1 MLKSGTVL
9 GKSGALE
16 KQTRGLQS
24 GTVLGLASEEIRR
37 EQEIK
42 AEKTRAYAEKVKNI
56 QVPSKNPA
64 QSAEEYA
71 KKATAGDGYES
82 LSLDELKL
90 KTEKAK
96 KDYENGF
103 KGENIIQTG
112 LNLLGG
118 YNAYKNE
125 YEKLR
130 EAYNNRLKAFN
141 EYNRNIAIQKGEK
154 TYDEKEYDIKS
165 KGALGKTVDVLEH
178 IDNTVSAGGN
188 MFRQG
193 ANATMNATLGNLAK
207 AFGFKDNIFQQG
219 YDYATYANDKANEKM
234 ELSAK
239 QLGDK
244 NNVSGTLG
252 ANIVNM
258 ALDMAP
264 IYLLGGTLG
273 GASTL
278 EAVAKANLGLG
289 AKSASLLTATQRG
302 ITELAKN
309 PMFFTSFAGEV
320 GNDYYEAMANGATES
335 QAMLAALTASTVN
348 AALEVGGV
356 QELPSKLLEN
366 KSLGKKTLDWVL
378 SSLSEGKEEVLQD
391 FISQLSAKAIYD
403 KDKEV
408 FSLSDQGAIIN
419 PERMAKEFGL
429 GAAAGGLMGGGML
442 TFNSIV
448 NSKTKAEYKQIGATA
463 RKLGDVDGLINYAQ
477 RSIDNDIR
485 TLAYNT
491 DSESISDLELGQL
504 YAYACRDIDGTIN
517 SPKELNIAID
527 NFNEIASSTD
537 SKLINGIASS
547 RIIERMTSAGIDSE
561 SAKYMAESANS
572 QLQNGAESDIIS
584 SRGESYVRTDE
595 FRRLQAE
602 SKGMS
607 DEDIQL
613 YHSGKREVDEEL
625 RKNISGILRSQIDAA
640 RNGVRNDYGIL
651 NLSAKG
657 NQFNLYQNVDGE
669 LFHDVFEI
677 ARSYLRN
684 GELVDLHGVN
694 TTDEGIGYNDCFNYL
709 SEDGLSG
716 FSITPDGDLISV
728 FNASGKPGFLN
739 AIAPQVKEKVKTL
752 DCYNSSNQP
761 LMGIYSKVFGFKTAS
776 VMDYNM
782 EYDHDNIAENHGNPQ
797 VAFMVNTDDE
807 VETKHFTKEQYD
819 EAKEYRDGFVKSEF
833 GTKSVFTEYS
843 AKKYKA
849 DPIESYMFKEH
860 GREKL
865 SDDQL
870 QIVMVARKLG
880 HSVVYEDTAKTRGF
894 KSDGYIENDGTIH
907 IDYDN
912 IKPVQF
918 VFKHE
923 LTHYAEGSELYKNF
937 VETVKASK
945 TYSKWIS
952 QKVGGNDSAA
962 VKSAKYRQSV
972 IDGYA
977 ASGIELTPMQ
987 AESELIADFVGDT
1000 LFTEDG
1006 TGLEGIMSDM
1016 NAKQRKSFVQYIRD
1030 FFAYIKDKLSR
1041 NKTATRDILKLE
1053 KMFNETLSVVEQKN
1067 TADEGGVK
1075 YSFAGERAVTADKSL
1090 LETAKQRIEN
1100 GEDSETVRRE
1110 TGWFKGYDGKWRFEI
1125 NDKMSELVEN
1135 PKLETHG
1142 NDEDGLYQTARLADV
1157 LKHDDLFKAYPELK
1171 DYKVIIQETNTG
1183 VEGSFFPKRKEI
1195 VLSRNL
1201 FERITKEYYDYLN
1214 GGRKAEIA
1222 KIEQT
1227 PEYKEYSKFYDNPEL
1242 ANIDPEEWLK
1252 LEKEARDKFFSS
1264 ELGKRYYQLNWGK
1277 VDIRKYEPGWS
1288 KGAKAVLFHEI
1299 QHAIQNIEGFAS
1311 GSNITNWQSKINSAE
1326 SEYRRAE
1333 KEYEKRYDG
1342 LVDVLARYGFSDEKF
1357 ENIDLTTES
1366 GVKEAKK
1373 YLEEVGA
1380 PNGALELADA
1390 LIEYA
1395 NDRNNSFGKYLKL
1408 KNRSASDLYESTA
1421 GEIESRDVEK
1431 RLNYSAEQRKNTLPD
1446 IDRTDVVFA
1455 DGSTGISLSKDISEY
1470 PYNMQT
1476 VIKEYMSSV
1485 DESIEHFIKTFNSN
1499 NRFARHKISNVTE
1512 NQATDIKRLLGIDVN
1527 GFTNDINTNAIRHI
1541 EKRHGKN
1548 GIADSSMSN
1557 ISDIARIGYVLK
1569 NYDDVEIAKNGLD
1582 EVNSAEFRNSKNE
1595 PAPMLI
1601 FSKKINGTYYVA
1613 QAIPDSEYKKLW
1625 IVSAYISEKEAGT
1638 QALNTKNKSQVG
1650 MSLASSASDIT
1661 VPQKAQSVNT
1671 SISENAENSTE
1682 KFSIP
1687 FNQAELL
1694 DKYDRGEISREEYL
1708 NQSNENW
1715 KEAVNNYGTIET
1727 GENPVND
1734 IPVPKSVDGKQKTQ
1748 RFSRTVIESGK
1759 LTNRMVEDMGADI
1772 LLGKFAYTPVSDE
1785 SAQAAAD
1792 KAVKGGF
1799 AESSWQEAVNA
1810 SKLITKD
1817 KIAIGEKLLMQAIA
1831 NKDTKRVL
1839 ELSAELSDVLTRNGQ
1854 NIQAASMFKKMT
1866 GAGKLLT
1873 VQQYINTLNKDLE
1886 AKYGENAPTVKIN
1899 ELIAQ
1904 QIAESKPGEDIYSI
1918 YEDALQDVAAQVP
1931 ATFLDKWNAW
1941 RYMAMLVNPTTHLR
1955 NIAGNGLFIPSVR
1968 MKDFISASLET
1979 AFIKDKDKRTKSIVI
1994 KKEYKEFAKKD
2005 LTSADVKNALK
2016 SGGKFNIETKIS
2028 EKQRIFKNNVLEF
2041 IRVGNG
2047 NLLESEDLIFKN
2059 IHYKHALAGFL
2070 QARGADLNNIDDN
2083 LLWEARAYAVQEAM
2097 KATFNDANSISTA
2110 LSAAANKNKT
2120 LNIATNGILP
2130 FKKTPINVVRR
2141 GVEYSPI
2148 GLLKTVVKGSYDLKQ
2163 GKITASEYI
2172 DGLGAGISGSVV
2184 FALGALL
2191 SSLGWVT
2198 GGFGDDD
2205 EDKFKQLNGE
2215 QEYALQLFG
2224 KSYTIDW
2231 AAPAC
2236 IPFFIGVETVNA
2248 LREDN
2253 DNFKLSDITDAM
2265 WNSLEPVINLS
2276 MLSGVQSMI
2285 ESVKYAAED
2294 KSVISLA
2301 GNIAKSYFSQGLP
2314 TVLGKTARTLD
2325 SKRRSN
2331 YIDKNS
2337 QLSEFSQS
2345 AINTAKSKIPGLE
2358 ATRPEYI
2365 NAWGQA
2371 ESNGNIAE
2379 RIFGN
2384 FVSPGYYSDIEY
2396 SEMSKELLRLSKEVK
2411 SEDVNVL
2418 PKTAQKSFEVNG
2430 KTKYLT
2436 AEEYTKYAKAKG
2448 RYSYDY
2454 VSEFVNS
2461 SEYKKLTDEERA
2473 KVISNLYKYANAKA
2487 KTEVS
2492 DYDITKSFKTVSQ
2505 WDKRGK
2511 SPVIYYIGRVLAEK

>member
-1 MLKSGTVL
+1 MADWFEPVKKDTNKTQSNEKWFTPSKYYDPAKVLKGVTPL
-9 GKSGALE
+9 YTI
-16 KQTRGLQS
+16 KQQ
-24 GTVLGLASEEIRR
+24 
-37 EQEIK
+37 EQEAQEKEPTLLDKVYLSSAKQKQSIGADLNVPEIGVTMKYNVEPVKNPKNISQAINYK
-42 AEKTRAYAEKVKNI
+42 AELD
-56 QVPSKNPA
+56 
-64 QSAEEYA
+64 
-71 KKATAGDGYES
+71 KKE
-82 LSLDELKL
+82 
-90 KTEKAK
+90 TEKFEKAIQKTDDFSISGKALTDLSGITDKKTYQNIINREGIYQYMTADERRIYKYLIAK
-96 KDYENGF
+96 KDNASARKYILDKMSDLESRKAYAVAGSNEGGF
-103 KGENIIQTG
+103 VGTVKDFSTAAKSGFESGLTNMARMGVAGNIAAG
-112 LNLLGG
+112 NSMGVLNKLLEPT
-118 YNAYKNE
+118 YS
-125 YEKLR
+125 EKLYEQVR
-130 EAYNNRLKAFN
+130 ANAKDKGYVYGVLLDATNS
-141 EYNRNIAIQKGEK
+141 IAAQLPQIAM
-154 TYDEKEYDIKS
+154 
-165 KGALGKTVDVLEH
+165 GA
-178 IDNTVSAGGN
+178 AGGS
-188 MFRQG
+188 G
-193 ANATMNATLGNLAK
+193 AYLSAMALQIIGADTTEAIN
-207 AFGFKDNIFQQG
+207 QG
-219 YDYATYANDKANEKM
+219 YDGMRGVVYGIFDTALEFATEK
-234 ELSAK
+234 
-239 QLGDK
+239 
-244 NNVSGTLG
+244 V
-252 ANIVNM
+252 
-258 ALDMAP
+258 
-264 IYLLGGTLG
+264 LGGIASKLDG
-273 GASTL
+273 GETSRLVRAALNAVDSTVSNKK
-278 EAVAKANLGLG
+278 VANA
-289 AKSASLLTATQRG
+289 
-302 ITELAKN
+302 LAK
-309 PMFFTSFAGEV
+309 TIS
-320 GNDYYEAMANGATES
+320 
-335 QAMLAALTASTVN
+335 
-348 AALEVGGV
+348 
-356 QELPSKLLEN
+356 
-366 KSLGKKTLDWVL
+366 VL
-378 SSLSEGKEEVLQD
+378 SSANSEGVEEFLQAVIEPVMRNVIYGERNNLNAETFKEAVRAYIVGAVSGGIMDIPFANNTLENTRADITGKFLKENAGVESVLKLSEVVGNNSELYGEIKSSFD
-391 FISQLSAKAIYD
+391 
-403 KDKEV
+403 
-408 FSLSDQGAIIN
+408 
-419 PERMAKEFGL
+419 
-429 GAAAGGLMGGGML
+429 GG
-442 TFNSIV
+442 
-448 NSKTKAEYKQIGATA
+448 
-463 RKLGDVDGLINYAQ
+463 RDV
-477 RSIDNDIR
+477 S
-485 TLAYNT
+485 NT
-491 DSESISDLELGQL
+491 DLAMLYQQSAIMFEQPSEETYKNFAKRNVDALIKEAVNRQSNE
-504 YAYACRDIDGTIN
+504 N
-517 SPKELNIAID
+517 SP
-527 NFNEIASSTD
+527 
-537 SKLINGIASS
+537 
-547 RIIERMTSAGIDSE
+547 DSE
-561 SAKYMAESANS
+561 SAKYMAESAKQTDTVNS
-572 QLQNGAESDIIS
+572 VNEADNSVNG
-584 SRGESYVRTDE
+584 
-595 FRRLQAE
+595 
-602 SKGMS
+602 
-607 DEDIQL
+607 
-613 YHSGKREVDEEL
+613 
-625 RKNISGILRSQIDAA
+625 
-640 RNGVRNDYGIL
+640 
-651 NLSAKG
+651 
-657 NQFNLYQNVDGE
+657 
-669 LFHDVFEI
+669 
-677 ARSYLRN
+677 
-684 GELVDLHGVN
+684 
-694 TTDEGIGYNDCFNYL
+694 
-709 SEDGLSG
+709 
-716 FSITPDGDLISV
+716 
-728 FNASGKPGFLN
+728 
-739 AIAPQVKEKVKTL
+739 
-752 DCYNSSNQP
+752 
-761 LMGIYSKVFGFKTAS
+761 
-776 VMDYNM
+776 
-782 EYDHDNIAENHGNPQ
+782 
-797 VAFMVNTDDE
+797 
-807 VETKHFTKEQYD
+807 
-819 EAKEYRDGFVKSEF
+819 EF

-880 HSVVYEDTAKTRGF
+880 HGVVFEDTAKTRGF

-907 IDYDN
+907 IDYEN
-912 IKPVQF
+912 TKPVQF
-918 VFKHE
+918 IFKHE
-923 LTHYAEGSELYKNF
+923 ITHYAEGSELYKNF

-945 TYSKWIS
+945 TYKKWIA
-952 QKVGGNDSAA
+952 QKVNGKDSAA

-1006 TGLEGIMSDM
+1006 SGLESIMSDM
-1016 NAKQRKSFVQYIRD
+1016 NAKQRKSFVQYIKD

-1041 NKTATRDILKLE
+1041 NKTASSDILKLE
-1053 KMFNETLSVVEQKN
+1053 KMFNETLSAVEQKN

-1075 YSFAGERAVTADKSL
+1075 Y
-1090 LETAKQRIEN
+1090 
-1100 GEDSETVRRE
+1100 
-1110 TGWFKGYDGKWRFEI
+1110 
-1125 NDKMSELVEN
+1125 
-1135 PKLETHG
+1135 KL
-1142 NDEDGLYQTARLADV
+1142 R
-1157 LKHDDLFKAYPELK
+1157 
-1171 DYKVIIQETNTG
+1171 
-1183 VEGSFFPKRKEI
+1183 
-1195 VLSRNL
+1195 
-1201 FERITKEYYDYLN
+1201 
-1214 GGRKAEIA
+1214 
-1222 KIEQT
+1222 
-1227 PEYKEYSKFYDNPEL
+1227 EYSQHQKDN
-1242 ANIDPEEWLK
+1242 W
-1252 LEKEARDKFFSS
+1252 
-1264 ELGKRYYQLNWGK
+1264 
-1277 VDIRKYEPGWS
+1277 
-1288 KGAKAVLFHEI
+1288 
-1299 QHAIQNIEGFAS
+1299 
-1311 GSNITNWQSKINSAE
+1311 
-1326 SEYRRAE
+1326 
-1333 KEYEKRYDG
+1333 
-1342 LVDVLARYGFSDEKF
+1342 
-1357 ENIDLTTES
+1357 
-1366 GVKEAKK
+1366 
-1373 YLEEVGA
+1373 
-1380 PNGALELADA
+1380 
-1390 LIEYA
+1390 
-1395 NDRNNSFGKYLKL
+1395 
-1408 KNRSASDLYESTA
+1408 KN
-1421 GEIESRDVEK
+1421 
-1431 RLNYSAEQRKNTLPD
+1431 
-1446 IDRTDVVFA
+1446 
-1455 DGSTGISLSKDISEY
+1455 
-1470 PYNMQT
+1470 
-1476 VIKEYMSSV
+1476 
-1485 DESIEHFIKTFNSN
+1485 
-1499 NRFARHKISNVTE
+1499 
-1512 NQATDIKRLLGIDVN
+1512 
-1527 GFTNDINTNAIRHI
+1527 
-1541 EKRHGKN
+1541 
-1548 GIADSSMSN
+1548 
-1557 ISDIARIGYVLK
+1557 
-1569 NYDDVEIAKNGLD
+1569 
-1582 EVNSAEFRNSKNE
+1582 
-1595 PAPMLI
+1595 
-1601 FSKKINGTYYVA
+1601 SKKIVLYENDEQFKAFIKAALEDKQSNKKIYFGAVPAQLAALIKSKTGLDVENYNCSLSSYEIRKIFKDHGNNESEILRGQRAITENDILNIPLVIQSPDDISRSPKDYMGKPVINMSKNLNGKLNIAAVVSDKHLDLFVQTAFVGNKKGNLVTPIA
-1613 QAIPDSEYKKLW
+1613 EQAAI
-1625 IVSAYISEKEAGT
+1625 
-1638 QALNTKNKSQVG
+1638 NTPK
-1650 MSLASSASDIT
+1650 ASSDT
-1661 VPQKAQSVNT
+1661 VSNNSISKEDTTVNT
-1671 SISENAENSTE
+1671 SISENSENDTKTIKSLSERVSGDELLNAEDLIDVVKSVGGEVDNNGYITLYHRTTEQAKEKILSSGKMTAKEDGIFFSTKKDGQAVGYGDSVIEMRIPAEKLILDDIFDDEAHLRYSLENRNSVLNVSEYINSEKSTA

-1687 FNQAELL
+1687 FNQSELL

-1734 IPVPKSVDGKQKTQ
+1734 IPVPKSVDGKQKTE

-1792 KAVKGGF
+1792 KAVNGGF
-1799 AESSWQEAVNA
+1799 AESSWQEAVSA

-1955 NIAGNGLFIPSVR
+1955 NIAGNGLFIPSFR

-1979 AFIKDKDKRTKSIVI
+1979 AFIKDKNKRTKSIVI

-2005 LTSADVKNALK
+2005 LTSAEVKNALK

-2028 EKQRIFKNNVLEF
+2028 ENQRIFKNNTLEF
-2041 IRVGNG
+2041 VRVGNG
-2047 NLLESEDLIFKN
+2047 NLLEAEDLIFKN

-2070 QARGADLNNIDDN
+2070 QARGANLNNIDES

-2110 LSAAANKNKT
+2110 LSAAANKNKA
-2120 LNIATNGILP
+2120 LNIAINGILP

-2172 DGLGAGISGSVV
+2172 DGLGAGISGTVV
-2184 FALGALL
+2184 FAFGALL

-2253 DNFKLSDITDAM
+2253 DDFKLSDITDAM

-2396 SEMSKELLRLSKEVK
+2396 SEMSKELLRLSIEVK
-2411 SEDVNVL
+2411 SEDVNVF

-2511 SPVIYYIGRVLAEK
+2511 SPVIYYIGSVLAEK

>member
-1 MLKSGTVL
+1 MAETFKLTNKFTPNLEKRAVFTLSDKFQPSEELLRQQAETAKQRALQSGLNNAVSAVSADLKSGTNSV
-9 GKSGALE
+9 G
-16 KQTRGLQS
+16 TRKMSPGLDYYVN
-24 GTVLGLASEEIRR
+24 GNPI
-37 EQEIK
+37 
-42 AEKTRAYAEKVKNI
+42 
-56 QVPSKNPA
+56 PSKNPTPGVA
-64 QSAEEYA
+64 AVNKAAEDYA

-82 LSLDELKL
+82 LSLDELKS

-96 KDYENGF
+96 KDYEKGF

-112 LNLLGG
+112 LNILGG
-118 YNAYKNE
+118 NNAYKHE

-130 EAYNNRLKAFN
+130 EAYNNRINAFN
-141 EYNRNIAIQKGEK
+141 EYNRNIALQKGEK

-178 IDNTVSAGGN
+178 VDNIVSAGGN

-207 AFGFKDNIFQQG
+207 AFGFKNNMFQQG
-219 YDYATYANDKANEKM
+219 YDYATYANNKANEKM

-244 NNVSGTLG
+244 NNISGTIG

-258 ALDMAP
+258 IPDIILAYAS
-264 IYLLGGTLG
+264 G

-278 EAVAKANLGLG
+278 EAAAKANLGLG

-504 YAYACRDIDGTIN
+504 YAYACRDIDGAIN

-547 RIIERMTSAGIDSE
+547 RIIERLTSAGIDSE

-625 RKNISGILRSQIDAA
+625 RKSISGILRSQIDAA

-782 EYDHDNIAENHGNPQ
+782 EYDHDNIAENYGNPQ

-880 HSVVYEDTAKTRGF
+880 HSVVFEDTAKTRGF

-907 IDYDN
+907 IDYEN
-912 IKPVQF
+912 TKPVQF
-918 VFKHE
+918 IFKHE

-945 TYSKWIS
+945 TYKKWIA
-952 QKVGGNDSAA
+952 QKVNGKDSAA

-1006 TGLEGIMSDM
+1006 SGLESIMSDM
-1016 NAKQRKSFVQYIRD
+1016 NAKQRKSFVQYIKD

-1041 NKTATRDILKLE
+1041 NKTATNDILKLE
-1053 KMFNETLSVVEQKN
+1053 KMFNETLSAVEQKN
-1067 TADEGGVK
+1067 TADNGGVK

-1125 NDKMSELVEN
+1125 DDSQAEFHSGGDARLMQDESYRRLQELTEKWADDDLTEAESEEMNWLEEQFSDKVWEEKYRLDDYFDHAQLYEAYPMLRFTTLVFDNLPSGEKGFYN
-1135 PKLETHG
+1135 PKS
-1142 NDEDGLYQTARLADV
+1142 
-1157 LKHDDLFKAYPELK
+1157 
-1171 DYKVIIQETNTG
+1171 NT
-1183 VEGSFFPKRKEI
+1183 V
-1195 VLSRNL
+1195 VLSRDL
-1201 FERITKEYYDYLN
+1201 F
-1214 GGRKAEIA
+1214 
-1222 KIEQT
+1222 
-1227 PEYKEYSKFYDNPEL
+1227 
-1242 ANIDPEEWLK
+1242 
-1252 LEKEARDKFFSS
+1252 
-1264 ELGKRYYQLNWGK
+1264 GKQKNTL
-1277 VDIRKYEPGWS
+1277 
-1288 KGAKAVLFHEI
+1288 LHEI
-1299 QHAIQNIEGFAS
+1299 QHIIQKYEGFAS

-1395 NDRNNSFGKYLKL
+1395 NDKNNSFDKYLKL
-1408 KNRSASDLYESTA
+1408 KNRSAFDLYESTA
-1421 GEIESRDVEK
+1421 GEIESRDVSN
-1431 RLNYSAEQRKNTLPD
+1431 RLDYTSEQRKNTRPD

-1455 DGSTGISLSKDISEY
+1455 EDTSISYSLRKGAEVDVERALNDKNY
-1470 PYNMQT
+1470 REDVFLT
-1476 VIKEYMSSV
+1476 ESSPSIIASQNGVQNLPMLMKASHIRENVFTEQEAKNIGLKV
-1485 DESIEHFIKTFNSN
+1485 DEHTHYHGLGKTFFLKIIDGLDDVKLAYRGTKNASDPSRRENYFLLISQYKDSN
-1499 NRFARHKISNVTE
+1499 GNTINVPVYINEKGQYNRVFIDTNKI
-1512 NQATDIKRLLGIDVN
+1512 ATVFGRDNLSSYIQKEI
-1527 GFTNDINTNAIRHI
+1527 
-1541 EKRHGKN
+1541 KN
-1548 GIADSSMSN
+1548 GN
-1557 ISDIARIGYVLK
+1557 LVRI
-1569 NYDDVEIAKNGLD
+1569 
-1582 EVNSAEFRNSKNE
+1582 
-1595 PAPMLI
+1595 
-1601 FSKKINGTYYVA
+1601 
-1613 QAIPDSEYKKLW
+1613 
-1625 IVSAYISEKEAGT
+1625 
-1638 QALNTKNKSQVG
+1638 KNKSTQ
-1650 MSLASSASDIT
+1650 ASERTALIAAGYSKNAFTDLT

-1671 SISENAENSTE
+1671 SISENAKNGTK

-1687 FNQAELL
+1687 FNQSELL
-1694 DKYDRGEISREEYL
+1694 DKYDRGEITREEYL

-1715 KEAVNNYGTIET
+1715 KEAVNSYGTIEA

-1734 IPVPKSVDGKQKTQ
+1734 IPVPKSVDGKQKTE

-1785 SAQAAAD
+1785 SAQKAAD

-1831 NKDTKRVL
+1831 NKDTKRAL
-1839 ELSAELSDVLTRNGQ
+1839 ELSSELADVLTRNGQ

-1873 VQQYINTLNKDLE
+1873 VQQYVNTLNKDLE

-1904 QIAESKPGEDIYSI
+1904 QISESKPGEDIYSI

-1955 NIAGNGLFIPSVR
+1955 NIAGNGLFVPSVR

-1979 AFIKDKDKRTKSIVI
+1979 AFIKDKNKRTKSIVI

-2005 LTSADVKNALK
+2005 LTSAEVKNALK

-2028 EKQRIFKNNVLEF
+2028 ENQRIFKNNVLEF
-2041 IRVGNG
+2041 VRVGNG
-2047 NLLESEDLIFKN
+2047 NLLEAEDLIFKN

-2070 QARGADLNNIDDN
+2070 QARGANLNNIDES

-2110 LSAAANKNKT
+2110 LSAAANKNKA
-2120 LNIATNGILP
+2120 LNIAINGILP

-2141 GVEYSPI
+2141 GIEYSPI

-2172 DGLGAGISGSVV
+2172 DGLGAGISGTVV

-2248 LREDN
+2248 LRED
-2253 DNFKLSDITDAM
+2253 DDDFKLSDITDAM

-2411 SEDVNVL
+2411 SEDVNVF
-2418 PKTAQKSFEVNG
+2418 PKTAQKSFEVNS

-2511 SPVIYYIGRVLAEK
+2511 SPFIYYIGRVLAEK

>member
-37 EQEIK
+37 AK
-42 AEKTRAYAEKVKNI
+42 AAEVQKTREYAEKVKKIQAGNNDIIANI
-56 QVPSKNPA
+56 TADLKSGTNSAGKRKMSAGLDYYVNGSPIPSKNPA
-64 QSAEEYA
+64 PGVAAVNKAAEDYA

-118 YNAYKNE
+118 HNAYKNE

-130 EAYNNRLKAFN
+130 EAYNNRLNAFN
-141 EYNRNIAIQKGEK
+141 EYNRNIALQKGEK
-154 TYDEKEYDIKS
+154 TYDEKEYDIKP

-207 AFGFKDNIFQQG
+207 AFGFKNNIFQQG
-219 YDYATYANDKANEKM
+219 YDYANYANDKANEKM

-244 NNVSGTLG
+244 NNISGTLG
-252 ANIVNM
+252 ANFVNM

-264 IYLLGGTLG
+264 LYLLGGTLG

-278 EAVAKANLGLG
+278 EAAAKANLGLG
-289 AKSASLLTATQRG
+289 AKSTSLLTATQRG

-429 GAAAGGLMGGGML
+429 GAAAGGIMGGGML

-448 NSKTKAEYKQIGATA
+448 NSKTKAEYKRIGETA

-491 DSESISDLELGQL
+491 DSDSISNLELGQL
-504 YAYACRDIDGTIN
+504 YAYACRDIDGAIN
-517 SPKELNIAID
+517 SPKELNTAID

-561 SAKYMAESANS
+561 SAKYMAESAKQTDTVNSANETSDLQSTAKADDTDEVNLEGESGDDIKPDNDIYNLSKNILPSTENKKERKKITLAEQQTIKKFAEGLRGKKVEFFDAEKRRIENGLEEMPDGYTDGETLYISDRAKNPFEFVLAHEFTDSVAMDYITTDENGNTVFTKEYEELINYTLKSEAFLNYAKTNGYDTAIRFIWATVKKRQNAGDSNFVGKSKNEARKQACIELFSDFIGSTVTGDINNIKIFADKMNNS
-572 QLQNGAESDIIS
+572 QKNTFFTMMKNFIAKIKANVASFVTGDRKHIFLYEIGII
-584 SRGESYVRTDE
+584 ENK
-595 FRRLQAE
+595 L
-602 SKGMS
+602 
-607 DEDIQL
+607 
-613 YHSGKREVDEEL
+613 
-625 RKNISGILRSQIDAA
+625 
-640 RNGVRNDYGIL
+640 
-651 NLSAKG
+651 AK
-657 NQFNLYQNVDGE
+657 LYQN
-669 LFHDVFEI
+669 
-677 ARSYLRN
+677 APA
-684 GELVDLHGVN
+684 
-694 TTDEGIGYNDCFNYL
+694 TTEG
-709 SEDGLSG
+709 
-716 FSITPDGDLISV
+716 
-728 FNASGKPGFLN
+728 
-739 AIAPQVKEKVKTL
+739 
-752 DCYNSSNQP
+752 
-761 LMGIYSKVFGFKTAS
+761 
-776 VMDYNM
+776 
-782 EYDHDNIAENHGNPQ
+782 
-797 VAFMVNTDDE
+797 
-807 VETKHFTKEQYD
+807 QY
-819 EAKEYRDGFVKSEF
+819 
-833 GTKSVFTEYS
+833 
-843 AKKYKA
+843 
-849 DPIESYMFKEH
+849 
-860 GREKL
+860 
-865 SDDQL
+865 
-870 QIVMVARKLG
+870 
-880 HSVVYEDTAKTRGF
+880 
-894 KSDGYIENDGTIH
+894 
-907 IDYDN
+907 
-912 IKPVQF
+912 
-918 VFKHE
+918 
-923 LTHYAEGSELYKNF
+923 
-937 VETVKASK
+937 
-945 TYSKWIS
+945 
-952 QKVGGNDSAA
+952 
-962 VKSAKYRQSV
+962 
-972 IDGYA
+972 
-977 ASGIELTPMQ
+977 
-987 AESELIADFVGDT
+987 
-1000 LFTEDG
+1000 
-1006 TGLEGIMSDM
+1006 
-1016 NAKQRKSFVQYIRD
+1016 
-1030 FFAYIKDKLSR
+1030 
-1041 NKTATRDILKLE
+1041 
-1053 KMFNETLSVVEQKN
+1053 KN
-1067 TADEGGVK
+1067 TADNSGAR
-1075 YSFAGERAVTADKSL
+1075 YSFVEYGEKKDASNQNRKSEYGELRNEFYDALDKRQWKSYYEYISKNGYL
-1090 LETAKQRIEN
+1090 CANIGDTISTLVDDKLILSERVMTSDNSNDFQVYEVYQIK
-1100 GEDSETVRRE
+1100 GEDSFKMRE
-1110 TGWFKGYDGKWRFEI
+1110 IKDILDEI
-1125 NDKMSELVEN
+1125 M
-1135 PKLETHG
+1135 
-1142 NDEDGLYQTARLADV
+1142 
-1157 LKHDDLFKAYPELK
+1157 
-1171 DYKVIIQETNTG
+1171 
-1183 VEGSFFPKRKEI
+1183 
-1195 VLSRNL
+1195 
-1201 FERITKEYYDYLN
+1201 
-1214 GGRKAEIA
+1214 
-1222 KIEQT
+1222 
-1227 PEYKEYSKFYDNPEL
+1227 
-1242 ANIDPEEWLK
+1242 
-1252 LEKEARDKFFSS
+1252 
-1264 ELGKRYYQLNWGK
+1264 
-1277 VDIRKYEPGWS
+1277 
-1288 KGAKAVLFHEI
+1288 
-1299 QHAIQNIEGFAS
+1299 
-1311 GSNITNWQSKINSAE
+1311 
-1326 SEYRRAE
+1326 
-1333 KEYEKRYDG
+1333 
-1342 LVDVLARYGFSDEKF
+1342 
-1357 ENIDLTTES
+1357 ES
-1366 GVKEAKK
+1366 GVKYDREAIYQRLYRIVEATGKG
-1373 YLEEVGA
+1373 EV
-1380 PNGALELADA
+1380 LTKF
-1390 LIEYA
+1390 
-1395 NDRNNSFGKYLKL
+1395 DRNNARFNNNYTVSGKQ
-1408 KNRSASDLYESTA
+1408 RSTEES
-1421 GEIESRDVEK
+1421 VEVG
-1431 RLNYSAEQRKNTLPD
+1431 R
-1446 IDRTDVVFA
+1446 
-1455 DGSTGISLSKDISEY
+1455 TGIKRTGVQNGNKQIVQGVSKDLK
-1470 PYNMQT
+1470 PN
-1476 VIKEYMSSV
+1476 
-1485 DESIEHFIKTFNSN
+1485 
-1499 NRFARHKISNVTE
+1499 
-1512 NQATDIKRLLGIDVN
+1512 
-1527 GFTNDINTNAIRHI
+1527 IR
-1541 EKRHGKN
+1541 
-1548 GIADSSMSN
+1548 
-1557 ISDIARIGYVLK
+1557 Y
-1569 NYDDVEIAKNGLD
+1569 
-1582 EVNSAEFRNSKNE
+1582 
-1595 PAPMLI
+1595 
-1601 FSKKINGTYYVA
+1601 
-1613 QAIPDSEYKKLW
+1613 
-1625 IVSAYISEKEAGT
+1625 
-1638 QALNTKNKSQVG
+1638 
-1650 MSLASSASDIT
+1650 
-1661 VPQKAQSVNT
+1661 
-1671 SISENAENSTE
+1671 
-1682 KFSIP
+1682 SIP
-1687 FNQAELL
+1687 TEQASLL
-1694 DKYDRGEISREEYL
+1694 DRYDRGEISREEYL

-1727 GENPVND
+1727 GENPVDD
-1734 IPVPKSVDGKQKTQ
+1734 IPVPQSVDGKQKTQ
-1748 RFSRTVIESGK
+1748 RFARTVIESGK

-1785 SAQAAAD
+1785 SAQATAD

-1831 NKDTKRVL
+1831 NKDTKRAL
-1839 ELSAELSDVLTRNGQ
+1839 ELSSELADVLTRNGQ

-1873 VQQYINTLNKDLE
+1873 VQQYVNTLNKDLE

-1899 ELIAQ
+1899 EIIAE
-1904 QIAESKPGEDIYSI
+1904 QIAESKPGEDIESL

-1941 RYMAMLVNPTTHLR
+1941 RYMSMLVNPTTHIR

-1979 AFIKDKDKRTKSIVI
+1979 AFIKDKDKRTKSVVI
-1994 KKEYKEFAKKD
+1994 KKEYKEFAEKD
-2005 LTSADVKNALK
+2005 LTRSEVKNALK
-2016 SGGKFNIETKIS
+2016 SGGKFNIETEIS
-2028 EKQRIFKNNVLEF
+2028 EKQRIFKNNALEF
-2041 IRVGNG
+2041 VRVGNG
-2047 NLLESEDLIFKN
+2047 NLLETEDLIFKN
-2059 IHYKHALAGFL
+2059 IHYKRALAGFL
-2070 QARGADLNNIDDN
+2070 QARGADLNNIDES

-2110 LSAAANKNKT
+2110 LSAAANKNNA
-2120 LNIATNGILP
+2120 LNIAINGVLP
-2130 FKKTPINVVRR
+2130 FKKTPVNIVRR
-2141 GVEYSPI
+2141 GVEYSPL
-2148 GLLKTVVKGSYDLKQ
+2148 GLLKTVVKGSYELNQ

-2172 DGLGAGISGSVV
+2172 DGLGAGISGSIV
-2184 FALGALL
+2184 FAIGTLL
-2191 SSLGWVT
+2191 SSLGWAT
-2198 GGFGDDD
+2198 GGLGDDD
-2205 EDKFKQLNGE
+2205 EDKFKKLNGE

-2253 DNFKLSDITDAM
+2253 GDFKLSDITEAM

-2337 QLSEFSQS
+2337 QLSEFTQS

-2371 ESNGNIAE
+2371 ESNGNIIE

-2396 SEMSKELLRLSKEVK
+2396 SEMSEELLRLSEAVK
-2411 SEDVNVL
+2411 GEDVSVF

-2448 RYSYDY
+2448 QYSYDY
-2454 VSEFVNS
+2454 VSEFLNS
-2461 SEYKKLTDEERA
+2461 AEYKKLTDEERA

-2492 DYDITKSFKTVSQ
+2492 DYDITKSFKSVSQ
-2505 WDKRGK
+2505 WEKRGK
-2511 SPVIYYIGRVLAEK
+2511 SPVVYYLGKVLSEK

>member
-1 MLKSGTVL
+1 MGVNSWSTPSNSANTTKTSKGINSWSTPPRDVNPAKVLKGVTPL
-9 GKSGALE
+9 YTI
-16 KQTRGLQS
+16 KQQ
-24 GTVLGLASEEIRR
+24 
-37 EQEIK
+37 EQEAQEKEPTLLDKVYLSSAKQKQSTGVDLNVPEIGVTMKYNVEPVKNPKNISQAINYK
-42 AEKTRAYAEKVKNI
+42 AELD
-56 QVPSKNPA
+56 
-64 QSAEEYA
+64 
-71 KKATAGDGYES
+71 KKE
-82 LSLDELKL
+82 
-90 KTEKAK
+90 TEKFEKAIQKTDDFSISGKALTDLSGITDKKTYQNIINREGIYQYMTADERRIYKYLIAK
-96 KDYENGF
+96 KDNASARKYILDKMSDLESRKAYAVAGSNEGGF
-103 KGENIIQTG
+103 VGTVKDFSTAAKSGFESGLTNMARMGVAGNIAAG
-112 LNLLGG
+112 NSMGVLNKLLEPT
-118 YNAYKNE
+118 YS
-125 YEKLR
+125 EKLYEQVR
-130 EAYNNRLKAFN
+130 ANAKDKGYVYGVLLDATNS
-141 EYNRNIAIQKGEK
+141 IAAQLPQIAM
-154 TYDEKEYDIKS
+154 
-165 KGALGKTVDVLEH
+165 GA
-178 IDNTVSAGGN
+178 AGGS
-188 MFRQG
+188 G
-193 ANATMNATLGNLAK
+193 AYLSAMALQIIGADTTEAIN
-207 AFGFKDNIFQQG
+207 QG
-219 YDYATYANDKANEKM
+219 YDGMRGVVYGIFDTALEFATEK
-234 ELSAK
+234 
-239 QLGDK
+239 
-244 NNVSGTLG
+244 V
-252 ANIVNM
+252 
-258 ALDMAP
+258 
-264 IYLLGGTLG
+264 LGGIASKLDG
-273 GASTL
+273 GETSRLVRAALNAVDSTVSNKK
-278 EAVAKANLGLG
+278 VANA
-289 AKSASLLTATQRG
+289 
-302 ITELAKN
+302 LAK
-309 PMFFTSFAGEV
+309 TIS
-320 GNDYYEAMANGATES
+320 
-335 QAMLAALTASTVN
+335 
-348 AALEVGGV
+348 
-356 QELPSKLLEN
+356 
-366 KSLGKKTLDWVL
+366 VL
-378 SSLSEGKEEVLQD
+378 SSANSEGVEEFLQAVIEPVMRNVIYGERNNLNAETFKEAVRAYIVGAVSGGIMDIPFANNTLENTRADITGKFLKENAGVESVLKLSEVVGNNSELYGEIKSSFD
-391 FISQLSAKAIYD
+391 
-403 KDKEV
+403 
-408 FSLSDQGAIIN
+408 
-419 PERMAKEFGL
+419 
-429 GAAAGGLMGGGML
+429 GG
-442 TFNSIV
+442 
-448 NSKTKAEYKQIGATA
+448 
-463 RKLGDVDGLINYAQ
+463 RDV
-477 RSIDNDIR
+477 S
-485 TLAYNT
+485 NT
-491 DSESISDLELGQL
+491 DLAMLYQQSAIMFEQPSEETYKNFAERNVDALIKEAVNKQSNE
-504 YAYACRDIDGTIN
+504 N
-517 SPKELNIAID
+517 SP
-527 NFNEIASSTD
+527 
-537 SKLINGIASS
+537 
-547 RIIERMTSAGIDSE
+547 DSE

-651 NLSAKG
+651 DLSAKG

-849 DPIESYMFKEH
+849 DPIESYIFKEH

-870 QIVMVARKLG
+870 KIIMVARKLG
-880 HSVVYEDTAKTRGF
+880 HSVIYEDTAKTRGF

-912 IKPVQF
+912 TKPVQF
-918 VFKHE
+918 IFKHE
-923 LTHYAEGSELYKNF
+923 LTHYAEGSEPYKNF

-945 TYSKWIS
+945 TYKKWIA
-952 QKVGGNDSAA
+952 QKVNGKDSAA

-1006 TGLEGIMSDM
+1006 SRLESIMSDM
-1016 NAKQRKSFVQYIRD
+1016 NAKQRKSFVQYIKD

-1041 NKTATRDILKLE
+1041 NKTASSDILKLE
-1053 KMFNETLSVVEQKN
+1053 KMFNETLSAVEQKN
-1067 TADEGGVK
+1067 TADENGVK
-1075 YSFAGERAVTADKSL
+1075 YSIGFSEENNASETKQILLLINNSIEKISDEQVFDVADDNSIENFSKKTDYVMEVFNEQGNIAHNSVIGDVELSKSG
-1090 LETAKQRIEN
+1090 AKSTIMHGFGREKLAAIKAIKPVIEN
-1100 GEDSETVRRE
+1100 GE
-1110 TGWFKGYDGKWRFEI
+1110 
-1125 NDKMSELVEN
+1125 
-1135 PKLETHG
+1135 
-1142 NDEDGLYQTARLADV
+1142 
-1157 LKHDDLFKAYPELK
+1157 
-1171 DYKVIIQETNTG
+1171 VISKFTNYNNTG
-1183 VEGSFFPKRKEI
+1183 VDRYIIAAKGVINGEKAI
-1195 VLSRNL
+1195 VGVVVKS
-1201 FERITKEYYDYLN
+1201 YPS
-1214 GGRKAEIA
+1214 KAGN
-1222 KIEQT
+1222 
-1227 PEYKEYSKFYDNPEL
+1227 SKFYL
-1242 ANIDPEEWLK
+1242 H
-1252 LEKEARDKFFSS
+1252 EAEIIKTGSPVMTAP
-1264 ELGKRYYQLNWGK
+1264 QL
-1277 VDIRKYEPGWS
+1277 
-1288 KGAKAVLFHEI
+1288 
-1299 QHAIQNIEGFAS
+1299 
-1311 GSNITNWQSKINSAE
+1311 
-1326 SEYRRAE
+1326 
-1333 KEYEKRYDG
+1333 
-1342 LVDVLARYGFSDEKF
+1342 
-1357 ENIDLTTES
+1357 
-1366 GVKEAKK
+1366 
-1373 YLEEVGA
+1373 
-1380 PNGALELADA
+1380 
-1390 LIEYA
+1390 
-1395 NDRNNSFGKYLKL
+1395 
-1408 KNRSASDLYESTA
+1408 
-1421 GEIESRDVEK
+1421 
-1431 RLNYSAEQRKNTLPD
+1431 
-1446 IDRTDVVFA
+1446 
-1455 DGSTGISLSKDISEY
+1455 
-1470 PYNMQT
+1470 
-1476 VIKEYMSSV
+1476 SV
-1485 DESIEHFIKTFNSN
+1485 DT
-1499 NRFARHKISNVTE
+1499 V
-1512 NQATDIKRLLGIDVN
+1512 
-1527 GFTNDINTNAIRHI
+1527 
-1541 EKRHGKN
+1541 
-1548 GIADSSMSN
+1548 
-1557 ISDIARIGYVLK
+1557 
-1569 NYDDVEIAKNGLD
+1569 
-1582 EVNSAEFRNSKNE
+1582 SK
-1595 PAPMLI
+1595 
-1601 FSKKINGTYYVA
+1601 SV
-1613 QAIPDSEYKKLW
+1613 
-1625 IVSAYISEKEAGT
+1625 
-1638 QALNTKNKSQVG
+1638 
-1650 MSLASSASDIT
+1650 SDIT

-1671 SISENAENSTE
+1671 SISENAKNGTK

-1694 DKYDRGEISREEYL
+1694 DKYDRGEITREEYL

-1715 KEAVNNYGTIET
+1715 KEAVNNYGTIEA

-1785 SAQAAAD
+1785 SAQKAAD

-1810 SKLITKD
+1810 SKQITKD

-1873 VQQYINTLNKDLE
+1873 VQQYVNTLNKDLE

-1955 NIAGNGLFIPSVR
+1955 NIAGNGLFVPSVR

-1979 AFIKDKDKRTKSIVI
+1979 AFIKDKNKRTKSIVI

-2005 LTSADVKNALK
+2005 LTSAEVKNALK

-2047 NLLESEDLIFKN
+2047 NLLEAEDLIFKN

-2070 QARGADLNNIDDN
+2070 QARGANLNNIDES

-2110 LSAAANKNKT
+2110 LSAAANKNKA
-2120 LNIATNGILP
+2120 LNIAINGILP

-2172 DGLGAGISGSVV
+2172 DGLGAGISGTVV
-2184 FALGALL
+2184 FALGTLL

-2248 LREDN
+2248 LRED
-2253 DNFKLSDITDAM
+2253 DDDFKLSDITDAM

-2430 KTKYLT
+2430 ETKYLT